1 MLGALPSPAA
11 DPINPEVNVDDFLRV
26 QTMRITPTD
35 TVTWSSGTATA
46 PSKSRS
52 RWTLPKVGMLG
63 RIILSI
69 DGGSSTGYDLTI
81 GGGAAAVAAN
91 GLGPWGIIDRITLRV
106 NGGSAWYDVS
116 GFGTMLLN
124 ALGEAGWFPEV
135 QGGGTVYS
143 TSPRS
148 PSTTVFN
155 YPVSADGRPRFEV
168 EIPLVLRPDLAFGL
182 LLLQND
188 QTTVELE
195 IAWNNLDSYAAL
207 TGGAVAVMSLTVTPI
222 MEYFDVPPR
231 AVFDQYILPL
241 LRWGHW
247 HNEVRQDIV
256 SQGRDANIVKLDN
269 HDTYLKVAHFL
280 TLNGVLNVDNV
291 SDVRFRLNGN
301 TFLYD
306 HDMQSHLRMQR
317 EDAFGR
323 DLPAVIWNWFTD
335 PTLRDA
341 IRADMYT
348 SIESVLDISGATLG
362 TGPNIRTVYEKLVDL
377 GLPSGA

>member
-1 MLGALPSPAA
+1 MLGALPTTAP
-11 DPINPEVNVDDFLRV
+11 DPISPDVNIDDFLRV

-35 TVTWSSGTATA
+35 TVTWASGTNTA

-52 RWTLPKVGMLG
+52 RWVLPKVGMLG

-69 DGGSSTGYDLTI
+69 DGASSTGYDLTI

-91 GLGPWGIIDRITLRV
+91 GLGPWGVIDRITLRV

-124 ALGEAGWFPEV
+124 ALSDDGWFPESGV
-135 QGGGTVYS
+135 GTVYS

-155 YPVSADGRPRFEV
+155 YPVAADGRPRFEL
-168 EIPLVLRPDLAFGL
+168 EIPMILRQDLPFGL

-207 TGGAVAVMSLTVTPI
+207 TGGAVAVLSLTVTPI

-231 AVFDQYILPL
+231 SVFDSLILPL
-241 LRWGHW
+241 LRWAHW
-247 HNEVRQDIV
+247 HNELRQDIV

-269 HDTYLKVAHFL
+269 HDTYLRVVHFL
-280 TLNGVLNVDNV
+280 TLNSVLNVDNV
-291 SDVRFRLNGN
+291 GDVRFRLNGN

-306 HDMQSHLRMQR
+306 HDVQSHLRMQR
-317 EDAFGR
+317 ETGYGR
-323 DLPAVIWNWFTD
+323 DLPAIIWNWFSSGK
-335 PTLRDA
+335 LRDA

-348 SIESVLDISGATLG
+348 SVESVLDISGATLG
-362 TGPNIRTVYEKLVDL
+362 TGPNIRTVTEKLVDL